1 MALGAHFDSLGS
13 LCAPVPVLFVSLG
26 INVELIQEFLDIALI
41 LDFYKASL
49 EVLGEGRLL
58 VAVSLAWW
66 LSASSTAW

>member
-1 MALGAHFDSLGS
+1 MHFEKFGS
-13 LCAPVPVLFVSLG
+13 LCAPVSGLLVSIG
-26 INVELIQEFLDIALI
+26 IYVELGQEVSDIALV
-41 LDFYKASL
+41 LYGYKASL